1 MELMPIQRGKRGRN
15 SSFII
20 IGIMVAGIVLRG
32 LIIAQVLWT
41 NSSDLNNYFWAGS
54 QVAQGHS
61 PYLLWAQNL
70 AGPRADVLPLE
81 LALLGTVVS
90 VGRSPQVLRWFFLLA
105 DLLVLLFAYRVLSE
119 KPRQRLWWMIL
130 YALTPGPL
138 YFFTLT
144 PSDKPLILAGLLA
157 VLWAAK
163 NPGGK
168 WASWLSVLF
177 TGLLAAFKWL
187 GLFIAFPVAWFYGRQ
202 RVNRVLVIL
211 TSIGIIFG
219 LTHLLWFPEWTVVYR
234 FRQMRFGPP
243 FHSGLAVLLYAA
255 GVPMPSLYTPL
266 MVGTWALVQWLHL
279 HGRIRFPLAMVLSV
293 LAMLIWAPDTTAQ
306 MLFLL
311 TLLLL
316 LVVDWEHPV
325 WIGLVLVSTTWMTLM
340 AAAAVGQ
347 VIPGLPL
354 VDRFARLSGPYGGL
368 PLALWSHLPLA
379 LILFRI
385 WQTRQNALTQA
396 TVSPQ

>member
-1 MELMPIQRGKRGRN
+1 MERTRRGKPLHD
-15 SSFII
+15 FIVI
-20 IGIMVAGIVLRG
+20 AVIVAGILARC
-32 LIIAQVLWT
+32 LIIARVSWT
-41 NSSDLNNYFWAGS
+41 NGSDLNNYFWAGS

-61 PYLLWAQNL
+61 AYLLWAQNL

-81 LALLGTVVS
+81 LAFLGAAVS
-90 VGRSPQVLRWFFLLA
+90 LGKSPQALRWFFLLA

-119 KPRQRLWWMIL
+119 KPRQRLRWMIL

-157 VLWAAK
+157 ILWAAK
-163 NPGGK
+163 NSKEK
-168 WASWLSVLF
+168 WASWLAGLF
-177 TGLLAAFKWL
+177 TGLLAAFKWF
-187 GLFIAFPVAWFYGRQ
+187 GLFIALPVAWFHGRQ
-202 RVNRVLVIL
+202 QARRVLLIL
-211 TSIGIIFG
+211 AGTGIIFG
-219 LTHLLWFPEWTVVYR
+219 LTHLLWFPEWMVVYR

-266 MVGTWALVQWLHL
+266 MVGAWALVQWLHL
-279 HGRIRFPLAMVLSV
+279 RGRIQFPLAMVLSV
-293 LAMLIWAPDTTAQ
+293 LAVLIWAPDTTAQ

-311 TLLLL
+311 TLLVL

-325 WIGLVLVSTTWMTLM
+325 WVGLVIASTTWMTLM

-354 VDRFARLSGPYGGL
+354 VDRLVGLSGPYGGL
-368 PLALWSHLPLA
+368 RLALWSHLPLA
-379 LILFRI
+379 LIAFRA
-385 WQTRQNALTQA
+385 WETRRNALTQA
-396 TVSPQ
+396 PVSP